1 MIFTLSV
8 LAFAGIVF
16 VGMFVMLDVGRRIG
30 RRRLQHDAEGA
41 RAGVGVIEGSVFGL
55 LGLLLAFTFSGAA
68 SRFDERRQ
76 LIVQE
81 VNAIG
86 TAWQRIDMLPPESR
100 PAIQDGFR
108 RYLDARL
115 AAYRKMPDVAAA
127 KQEIADARRTQEEVW
142 AKATAVCR
150 TEDGAPARMLLIPA
164 MNDMFDIGDA
174 RVLAT
179 RKHPPAI
186 VFVMLGLLALAG
198 ALLAGY
204 GMAGG
209 QTRSWIHMVGF
220 ATTIAL
226 AIYVILEYEHPLL
239 GFIRLDDFD
248 QALVDLRSNMK

>member
-8 LAFAGIVF
+8 LAFAGVLF
-16 VGMFVMLDVGRRIG
+16 VGMLVLLDVGRRIG

-68 SRFDERRQ
+68 SRFDARRH

-81 VNAIG
+81 TNAIG
-86 TAWQRIDMLPPESR
+86 TAWQRIDMLPPEFR

-115 AAYRKMPDVAAA
+115 AAYRKMPDVVAA
-127 KQEIADARRTQEEVW
+127 KQELADARRVQDEVW
-142 AKATAVCR
+142 AQATAVCR
-150 TEDGAPARMLLIPA
+150 TENGAPARMLLIPA
-164 MNDMFDIGDA
+164 MNEMFDIADA

-179 RKHPPAI
+179 RMHPPAI

-226 AIYVILEYEHPLL
+226 AIYVTLEFEYPRL
-239 GFIRLDDFD
+239 GFIRLHDFD
-248 QALVDLRSNMK
+248 QALVDLRSSMK

>member
-30 RRRLQHDAEGA
+30 RRRLQRDAEGA

-86 TAWQRIDMLPPESR
+86 TAWLRIDMLPPESR

-127 KQEIADARRTQEEVW
+127 KQEIADARRIQEEVW

-164 MNDMFDIGDA
+164 MNEMFDIGDA

-248 QALVDLRSNMK
+248 QALVNLRSSMK